1 MHNTSNQL
9 YKYISTLIVDYFEA
23 QKIAPGERFNF
34 YLEDDEHVKG
44 LYKELNAAEA
54 NNGEFSYMHPEG
66 YGSTYNTFYLQI
78 GDTQVLIASSE
89 NASED
94 YFTMLRNQVADQKED
109 FKGKAILILFS
120 GKLDS
125 LLGGSGSLI
134 KEGMPL
140 HYKSFKK
147 TLLRDIYSSSAF
159 KVFEKIILKEVLDRK
174 TKSVVEDNNSI
185 FDYTQVIKSLVNEE
199 IEAKDYN
206 NLGLFPH
213 EELAH
218 YQTEKIIKD
227 NLKENFI
234 IFSRLEN
241 MHLHGNPEAELER
254 LVTETGKQYL
264 TKENWGSH
272 DYSEILRWKEAKE
285 SRVAPVFQEVI
296 GGNVFTPVWCKP
308 DGTGVAGKRSNSI
321 IIFNPDNT
329 YPLHLELKFDQPTK
343 KEGIDVKKG
352 QDILNVTSGGHS
364 LKMEITKASLNEPF
378 SLVHYKDPLTSKL
391 YKFKI
396 LHLSA
401 KDILLKNFETNFQI
415 SNKSNPQLML
425 EEADELVFNEGLG
438 SPIKETLQSNH
449 EYAIDQECELKLH
462 VDYATMTEDIV
473 PFSLSIKG
481 LTVPLAIK
489 PESEPPK
496 PIIGLDVWKDKR
508 QYKTN
513 FRYSYE
519 EDTLKLLFRNNERTV
534 RSEFRK
540 NLLLEK
546 QIIESDSFSWTEI
559 SDNEL
564 RGKDLRLSDGLKTAF
579 NKLRKHY
586 LDNRG
591 LPSLIFLKDEVK
603 GLAQNYITVYLN
615 ELKQITENKP
625 LTREEK
631 DLVWLGVV
639 KEQFNEGLI
648 KYSPLHPIIIAYQ
661 LYLNDRLGNEEVY
674 DAILKRLNPTNL
686 VPFLEN
692 EGKIYTPVD
701 SNDSPE
707 WLYYTEYLQS
717 EQSVSKSFVT
727 KLITS
732 KLEGFTHNFD
742 FLFSQSNYSPI
753 ILNVINLGDCKE
765 VVQGIFE
772 YYRTYLIKHTTKR
785 PNDLLPIDINIYGSD
800 KLVSKFEEL
809 TYYDKVED
817 VEERMAV
824 KLKTSNFEKEDLLNI
839 FLEKINFYSKPF
851 PKDKEAYEY
860 AHITFY
866 QFDRNQIQRNTNK
879 INDIKSGISMNGLMA
894 DVSSVPMGEAY
905 RSGFGTKHMPV
916 KQTDLTNLACSYNA
930 VVNVAASGE
939 NFESNKAICSTIDF
953 KVKDQLQNLYTN
965 SQWVTYIDPKVDLD
979 FFKEKDDLVIIH
991 YSDQYN
997 NSSGYD
1003 AITVSD
1009 KRTQYAN
1016 IVAEFLAKNNVRHND
1031 KEDTIKVINFFNAI
1045 NGDWLLKLIRQ
1056 DTHFPR
1062 EKISLLSGIKSSLT
1076 FLYHPNIIWVPVS
1089 LEEILRISGG
1099 AGLKMSEGLFSA
1111 KNLHSKEFKSSATSN
1126 ESSSASDDLLMIGIE
1141 ICNGKVQMHLY
1152 PIELKIGGS
1161 NLVSKGLEQ
1170 GEKTADLLRKHL
1182 TKDDF
1187 LGEFYRNFFA
1197 KLAITNAEKMKL
1209 YRIWDSQNWEYI
1221 FNDYRS
1227 DLLNNNFE
1235 VSTALD
1241 EEYGTFGLIHF
1252 GNSTIQRKLK
1262 REENYVLAELLE
1274 EDGYNFLVKS
1284 IDDLIELFHRS
1295 ETGIDKD
1302 KLLINLFKSEKL
1314 NSNQRT
1320 GNFDVQD
1327 LSYEIGGIFENDEV
1341 DETFI
1346 KDKEEIEPEEPE
1358 ISQEKE
1364 IIEEVPVAETNSSNS
1379 GEGIEVLIGTHLK
1392 DGKKVIWEPNNT
1404 DKVMHTNTGI
1414 IGTMGTGKTQ
1424 FTKSLIYQLTK
1435 NANQNIGDEPLGILI
1450 FDYKGDY
1457 IKDDFVDATNAKVY
1471 EPYHLPYNPLALD
1484 ATHKSKPMLPL
1495 HTAND
1500 IKETISNAF
1509 NLGNVQKQKL
1519 RDAIV
1524 EAYES
1529 KGITKGNRESWMK
1542 IPPTIGDVCNIYISD
1557 EDVAQDSLYAAISNL
1572 QDFEIFEPDAAKTK
1586 SLYSLIEG
1594 VSVINLSGYDE
1605 SIQNL
1610 IVAITLDAFY
1620 TQMQVHGHST
1630 IDGNKRQIRKMI
1642 LVDEADNF
1650 LSKNFNSIKKILKEG
1665 REFGVGTVLSTQ
1677 FLNHFSTGENDY
1689 SNYILTW
1696 VIHRVNEIKTKEVES
1711 LFTIESRD
1719 QRDNLIKTIKN
1730 LDKHQ
1735 SIVNLAGSKPLLVKD
1750 KAFWELLEN

>member
-23 QKIAPGERFNF
+23 QKIAPGERFNL

-44 LYKELNAAEA
+44 LYKELKASEA
-54 NNGEFSYMHPEG
+54 NDGEFSYMHPEG
-66 YGSTYNTFYLQI
+66 DGSTYNTFYLQI

-109 FKGKAILILFS
+109 FEGKAILILFS

-147 TLLRDIYSSSAF
+147 TLLRDIDASSAF
-159 KVFEKIILKEVLDRK
+159 QEFEKIILKEVLDRK

-185 FDYTQVIKSLVNEE
+185 FDYTQVIKSLVNER

-206 NLGLFPH
+206 NLGLFQNS
-213 EELAH
+213 ELST
-218 YQTEKIIKD
+218 YTEAKNIKKALD
-227 NLKENFI
+227 GNFHL
-234 IFSRLEN
+234 FNRLEN

-254 LVTETGKQYL
+254 LVSETGKQNL
-264 TKENWGSH
+264 TKEDWETH
-272 DYSEILRWKEAKE
+272 DYAEILRWKEAKE
-285 SRVAPVFQEVI
+285 NRVAPLFQEVI

-321 IIFNPDNT
+321 IVFNPDNT

-343 KEGIDVKKG
+343 NEGIDIKKG
-352 QDILNVTSGGHS
+352 QDILSVTSGGHG
-364 LKMEITKASLNEPF
+364 LKMEIAKANVNEPF
-378 SLVHYKDPLTSKL
+378 SLVLYKDPLTSKL

-396 LHLSA
+396 LHLPA
-401 KDILLKNFETNFQI
+401 KDLLLKNFETNFQI

-449 EYAIDQECELKLH
+449 EYAVDQQCELKLH
-462 VDYATMTEDIV
+462 VDYATITEDIV
-473 PFSLSIKG
+473 PFNLSIEG

-496 PIIGLDVWKDKR
+496 PIIGLEVWRKKR
-508 QYKTN
+508 ESKSN
-513 FRYSYE
+513 FKYEYE
-519 EDTLKLLFRNNERTV
+519 EGALTLNFRNNKRTV

-546 QIIESDSFSWTEI
+546 QIIESDSFYWTEL

-564 RGKDLRLSDGLKTAF
+564 RGKDLRLSDDLKTAF
-579 NKLRKHY
+579 NNLREHY
-586 LDNRG
+586 QEHNG

-603 GLAQNYITVYLN
+603 HLAQKYITIYLD
-615 ELKQITENKP
+615 ELKQITENRP

-648 KYSPLHPIIIAYQ
+648 KYSPLHPINIAYQ

-674 DAILKRLNPTNL
+674 DAILKRLKPTNL

-692 EGKIYTPVD
+692 DSKVYTPVD
-701 SNDSPE
+701 SNNSPE

-717 EQSVSKSFVT
+717 EQSVPKSFVT

-772 YYRTYLIKHTTKR
+772 YYRTYLNKHTTKR
-785 PNDLLPIDINIYGSD
+785 PNDLLPIVINIYGSD

-817 VEERMAV
+817 VEERMGV

-839 FLEKINFYSKPF
+839 FLEKINFYTKPF
-851 PKDKEAYEY
+851 PKEKEAYEY

-866 QFDRNQIQRNTNK
+866 QFDRHQIQRNSNK

-894 DVSSVPMGEAY
+894 DVSSVPMGETY
-905 RSGFGTKHMPV
+905 RSGFGSKHMPV
-916 KQTDLTNLACSYNA
+916 KRTDLTNLACNYNA
-930 VVNVAASGE
+930 VVNVVASGE
-939 NFESNKAICSTIDF
+939 NFERNKAICSTIDF
-953 KVKDQLQNLYTN
+953 KVKDQLENLYTN

-1009 KRTQYAN
+1009 KTAQYAN
-1016 IVAEFLAKNNVRHND
+1016 IVGEFLAKNNVQHND
-1031 KEDTIKVINFFNAI
+1031 KKDTLEVINFFNAI

-1056 DTHFPR
+1056 DSQFPR

-1076 FLYHPNIIWVPVS
+1076 FLHHPNIVWVPVS
-1089 LEEILRISGG
+1089 LEEILRISGS
-1099 AGLKMSEGLFSA
+1099 AGLKMSDGLFSA
-1111 KNLHSKEFKSSATSN
+1111 KNLHSKEFSF
-1126 ESSSASDDLLMIGIE
+1126 SDDLLMIGIE
-1141 ICNGKVQMHLY
+1141 RCEGKVQMHLY
-1152 PIELKIGGS
+1152 PMELKIGGS

-1170 GEKTADLLRKHL
+1170 GKRTADLLRKHL
-1182 TKDDF
+1182 TMGGF

-1209 YRIWDSQNWEYI
+1209 YKIWGNQHWEYI
-1221 FNDYRS
+1221 YKDYRS
-1227 DLLNNNFE
+1227 DLLNNNFK
-1235 VSTALD
+1235 VSSALD
-1241 EEYGTFGLIHF
+1241 DVYGTFGLIHF
-1252 GNSTIQRKLK
+1252 GNGTIQRKLK
-1262 REENYVLAELLE
+1262 RENDYVLAELLE
-1274 EDGYNFLVKS
+1274 EDGYNYLVKS
-1284 IDDLIELFHRS
+1284 IDELIDLFHNT
-1295 ETGIDKD
+1295 ETGIEKSN
-1302 KLLINLFKSEKL
+1302 LLVQKIPNGTCIVPPSVTKPIEKIEVEEPVA
-1314 NSNQRT
+1314 SIK
-1320 GNFDVQD
+1320 DVQ
-1327 LSYEIGGIFENDEV
+1327 
-1341 DETFI
+1341 
-1346 KDKEEIEPEEPE
+1346 EEIV
-1358 ISQEKE
+1358 EKV
-1364 IIEEVPVAETNSSNS
+1364 IPAKSSTNSD
-1379 GEGIEVLIGTHLK
+1379 EGIEVLFGTHLK
-1392 DGKKVIWEPNNT
+1392 DGKEVIWKPNNT

-1435 NANQNIGDEPLGILI
+1435 NANQNIGDDPLGILI

-1484 ATHKSKPMLPL
+1484 ATPKSKPMLPL

-1519 RDAIV
+1519 RDVIID
-1524 EAYES
+1524 AYAS
-1529 KGITKGNRESWMK
+1529 RGIHKGKRDTWTKP
-1542 IPPTIGDVCNIYISD
+1542 PPTLGDVCNIYMED
-1557 EDVAQDSLYAAISNL
+1557 EKVAHDSLYSAISNL
-1572 QDFEIFEPDAAKTK
+1572 QDFEIFEPDTEKTK
-1586 SLYSLIEG
+1586 SLYSILEG
-1594 VSVINLSGYDE
+1594 VTVINLSGYDE

-1620 TQMQVHGHST
+1620 SQMQIQGHSK
-1630 IDGNKRQIRKMI
+1630 IKGSKRQLKKMI

-1650 LSKNFNSIKKILKEG
+1650 LSKDFNSIKKILKEG
-1665 REFGVGTVLSTQ
+1665 REFGVGTILSTQ

-1711 LFTIESRD
+1711 LFTIKSRD

-1735 SIVNLAGSKPLLVKD
+1735 SIVNLAGSEPLLVKD